1 MGYIPG
7 DSDLV
12 RRARFGDHD
21 AFGALVTRHQRSAL
35 ALARS
40 LVFDDAEAED
50 LTQEAF
56 LRALRNLDLLADA
69 EKFAPW
75 LHRIVFGTCID
86 WLRAFRP
93 GLYQSSTATDD
104 DLLNLDSATPTPLVA
119 AERAELS
126 ERVAKALAEW
136 PEKYRIP
143 FHLYH
148 LDGLSHE
155 RVAEAL
161 GVPVATV
168 RSLVHRARQKLAQLL
183 PDLRDDDASLFDA
196 PAMPH
201 TMLHILNGDSTR
213 MSLEQSSVPGT
224 FSVWADVY
232 YEGPVPRDVSDREL
246 VEIRS
251 RFHAGE
257 RFTYKEALAMGTRWL
272 DGLESYREHD
282 EVVIW
287 CEHDL
292 FDQMLLINLL
302 DFFAR
307 QSVKPRQLSLIC
319 IGEFPAVVPFHGLG
333 QLDADQLASLLDTRQ
348 RVSERQLAL
357 GQSAW
362 RAFTG
367 DDPTALE
374 RLLARDTSP
383 LPFLD
388 GALRRLLEDFP
399 DARTGLPRT
408 ERTLLELLAKHG
420 PLKFAKLFPLQQQT
434 EERVFAGDTT
444 ILDRLDDLA
453 RDGLVEIVPDSDER
467 QLDVRIAITDVGKN
481 VLAGERDW
489 MSFGAF
495 DRWIGGSQLR
505 APRPAWRW
513 NREDGR
519 LMPASPIQSQ

>member
-1 MGYIPG
+1 MVYTPG

-12 RRARFGDHD
+12 QLARCGNHD
-21 AFGALVTRHQRSAL
+21 AFGALVKRHQRSAL

-56 LRALRNLDLLADA
+56 LRALRNLDLLADPD
-69 EKFAPW
+69 KFAPW

-93 GLYQSSTATDD
+93 ALYQSSAGTDQ
-104 DLLNLDSATPTPLVA
+104 DLLNLDSAAPTPLA
-119 AERAELS
+119 FAEHTELS
-126 ERVAKALAEW
+126 ERVADALAKL
-136 PEKYRIP
+136 PEKYRVP

-148 LDGLSHE
+148 LDGLSHD
-155 RVAEAL
+155 RVADAL

-168 RSLVHRARQKLAQLL
+168 RSLVHRARTKLAQLL
-183 PDLRDDDASLFDA
+183 PDLRDDVSLFD
-196 PAMPH
+196 PPSMPH
-201 TMLHILNGDSTR
+201 TMLHILNGDATR
-213 MSLEQSSVPGT
+213 IPLEQSGVPGT
-224 FSVWADVY
+224 FSVWADVF
-232 YEGPVPRDVSDREL
+232 YEGPVPRDVSNREL
-246 VEIRS
+246 IEIRS

-257 RFTYKEALAMGTRWL
+257 RFSYEQALAMGLRWL
-272 DGLESYREHD
+272 SGLESYTEHD

-307 QSVKPRQLSLIC
+307 QPVKPRQLSLIC

-333 QLDADQLASLLDTRQ
+333 QLDSEQLASLLDTRQ

-367 DDPTALE
+367 DDPSAIE
-374 RLLARDTSP
+374 RVLARDTSS

-388 GALRRLLEDFP
+388 GALRRLLEEFP
-399 DARTGLPRT
+399 DTRTGLPRT
-408 ERTLLELLAKHG
+408 ERTILELLAAHG
-420 PLKFAKLFPLQQQT
+420 TLEFARLFPLQQKT
-434 EERVFAGDTT
+434 EERVFMGDSTM
-444 ILDRLDDLA
+444 LGRLDDLA
-453 RDGLVEIVPDSDER
+453 RDGLVEILPGRDDR
-467 QLDVRIAITDVGKN
+467 HLDMRIAITDAGQR
-481 VLAGERDW
+481 VLAGALDW
-489 MSFGAF
+489 MSLGTF
-495 DRWIGGSQLR
+495 DRWIGGSHLV
-505 APRPAWRW
+505 APAPAWRW
-513 NREDGR
+513 NREKK
-519 LMPASPIQSQ
+519 LMTDNG

>member
-1 MGYIPG
+1 MV
-7 DSDLV
+7 DTADDAALV

-50 LTQEAF
+50 LTQEAL
-56 LRALRNLDLLADA
+56 LRALRNLDLLADP

-93 GLYQSSTATDD
+93 GLYQSSAATDD
-104 DLLNLDSATPTPLVA
+104 DLLNLDSAAPTPLAVT
-119 AERAELS
+119 ERAELS
-126 ERVAKALAEW
+126 ERVARALAEL
-136 PEKYRIP
+136 PEKYRVP

-155 RVAEAL
+155 RVADAL
-161 GVPVATV
+161 GVPIATV
-168 RSLVHRARQKLAQLL
+168 RSLVHRARSKLAQLL
-183 PDLRDDDASLFDA
+183 PDLRDDATLFDA
-196 PAMPH
+196 PSMPH
-201 TMLHILNGDSTR
+201 TMLHILNGDATR
-213 MSLEQSSVPGT
+213 IPLEQSSVPGT
-224 FSVWADVY
+224 FSVWGDVF
-232 YEGPVPRDVSDREL
+232 YEGPVPRDVSDREFIE
-246 VEIRS
+246 VRS
-251 RFHAGE
+251 RHHTGE
-257 RFTYKEALAMGTRWL
+257 RFSYEEALAMGLRWL
-272 DGLESYREHD
+272 SGLESYTAHD
-282 EVVIW
+282 EVIIW

-292 FDQMLLINLL
+292 YDQMLLINLL

-333 QLDADQLASLLDTRQ
+333 QLGPDQLASLLDTRQ

-367 DDPTALE
+367 DDPTAIE
-374 RLLARDTSP
+374 RLLMRDTSS

-388 GALRRLLEDFP
+388 GALRRLLEEFP
-399 DARTGLPRT
+399 DTRTGLPRT
-408 ERTLLELLAKHG
+408 ERTILALLGEHGTLHFREL
-420 PLKFAKLFPLQQQT
+420 FSLQQQT
-434 EERVFAGDTT
+434 EERVFMGDWT
-444 ILDRLDDLA
+444 ILDRLDELA
-453 RDGLVEIVPDSDER
+453 RDGLVDILAGSDER
-467 QLDVRIAITDVGKN
+467 QLDRRLTITDDGRR

-489 MSFGAF
+489 MSFGTF
-495 DRWIGGSQLR
+495 ERWIGGSHLR
-505 APRPAWRW
+505 APHPAWRW
-513 NREDGR
+513 NRQEGR
-519 LMPASPIQSQ
+519 LASAEPI

>member
-1 MGYIPG
+1 MGYTAG
-7 DSDLV
+7 DSELV
-12 RRARFGDHD
+12 HRARFGDHD
-21 AFGALVTRHQRSAL
+21 AFGALVTRHQHSAL

-56 LRALRNLDLLADA
+56 LRALRNLDLLADP

-93 GLYQSSTATDD
+93 GLYQSSAATDD
-104 DLLNLDSATPTPLVA
+104 DLLNLDSATPTPLIA

-126 ERVAKALAEW
+126 DRVAKALAEL
-136 PEKYRIP
+136 PEKYRVP

-155 RVAEAL
+155 RVADAL
-161 GVPVATV
+161 GVPVTTV
-168 RSLVHRARQKLAQLL
+168 RSLVHRARHKLAQLL

-213 MSLEQSSVPGT
+213 MSLEPSSVRGT
-224 FSVWADVY
+224 FSVWGDVF

-246 VEIRS
+246 VEVRA

-257 RFTYKEALAMGTRWL
+257 RFSYDEALAMGMRWL
-272 DGLESYREHD
+272 TGLESYHEHD

-292 FDQMLLINLL
+292 YDQMLLINLL
-302 DFFAR
+302 DWFAR
-307 QSVKPRQLSLIC
+307 RAERPKQLSLIC
-319 IGEFPAVVPFHGLG
+319 IGEFPAVVPFYGLG
-333 QLDADQLASLLDTRQ
+333 QLDSEQLASLLDTRQ

-367 DDPTALE
+367 DDPTAIE
-374 RLLARDTSP
+374 RILARDTSS

-388 GALRRLLEDFP
+388 GALRRLLEEFP

-408 ERTLLELLAKHG
+408 ERTILEVLTKHG
-420 PLKFAKLFPLQQQT
+420 ALKFGKLFPLLQRT
-434 EERVFAGDTT
+434 EERPFMGDST
-444 ILDRLDDLA
+444 ILGRLDDLA
-453 RDGLVEIVPDSDER
+453 RDSLVHVEPGSDER
-467 QLDVRIAITDVGKN
+467 EVDARFTITDDGKR

-489 MSFGAF
+489 MSFGTF
-495 DRWIGGSQLR
+495 ERWIGGTHLR
-505 APRPAWRW
+505 APHPAWRW
-513 NREDGR
+513 NRDARR
-519 LMPASPIQSQ
+519 LTRGAPIQNL